1 MTQMLDDKA
10 ASIESLLVDYTRRL
24 ARYGAGRRALIIH
37 LSRLRPDNRRAHHI
51 RIAANA
57 FETLVK
63 QFDGQIFLLQNAD
76 IVFICKDVSVAALD
90 EAVTRLRH
98 LFGDDPL
105 ALALDDNGPDR
116 FATWYD
122 LSRDHA
128 AFLAAIE
135 RLQEAEARRRRRLAA
150 LEGDA
155 LAGGRNPI
163 DPPALAELVASIE
176 RADLSNML
184 RRQPICAILPD
195 EPPSPIF
202 REIYVSIP
210 DLRDT
215 ILPRYDIAAD
225 RWLFQ
230 YLTQQL
236 DKRVLALLRKN
247 DDRTIAHS
255 YSLNLNLGTLLAPEF
270 LAFDQHLPAGARGS
284 VVIELQKADIFGD
297 IGAFLF
303 ARDFVKERGYRLCL
317 DGVTGVS
324 LPFIDRE
331 QLQLDLVKLFWH
343 PDLADPQ
350 HGGRLAA
357 LRDAL
362 DRIGKRRVI
371 LARCDSEEAV
381 QFGLAQGL
389 RLFQGR
395 HIDRLVNA
403 GVVAASRKLNAP
415 RLTAT
420 R

>member
-1 MTQMLDDKA
+1 MTKMLDDKA
-10 ASIESLLVDYTRRL
+10 ASIESLLLDYTRRL
-24 ARYGAGRRALIIH
+24 ARYAGGRRAIIIH
-37 LSRLRPDNRRAHHI
+37 LSKLRPDNRRAHHI

-76 IVFICKDVSVAALD
+76 IVFICKDVGISALD
-90 EAVTRLRH
+90 EAVTRLRY

-105 ALALDDNGPDR
+105 ALELDDQGPGR

-122 LSRDHA
+122 LNRDHP

-135 RLQEAEARRRRRLAA
+135 QLHDVEKRRRKRLAA
-150 LEGDA
+150 LQGGA
-155 LAGGRNPI
+155 TSGGRLPL
-163 DPPALAELVASIE
+163 DPQSLAQLVASIE
-176 RADLSNML
+176 RADLSNVL

-202 REIYVSIP
+202 REIYISIP
-210 DLRDT
+210 DLRDA
-215 ILPRYDIAAD
+215 ILPGCELDAD

-230 YLTQQL
+230 YLTQEL

-247 DDRTIAHS
+247 DDRSIAHS
-255 YSLNLNLGTLLAPEF
+255 YSLNLNLATLLAPEF

-284 VVIELQKADIFGD
+284 IVIELQKADIFAD

-303 ARDFVKERGYRLCL
+303 ARDFAKERGYRLCL
-317 DGVTGVS
+317 DAVS
-324 LPFIDRE
+324 GPALAFIDRE
-331 QLQLDLVKLFWH
+331 QLDLDLVKLFWH
-343 PDLADPQ
+343 PDLADTQ
-350 HGGRLAA
+350 HSAGVAA
-357 LRDAL
+357 FRDGL
-362 DRIGKRRVI
+362 DRIGKKRVI

-381 QFGLAQGL
+381 QFGLSLGL

-395 HIDRLVNA
+395 HIDRLVSA
-403 GVVAASRKLNAP
+403 GTVAASRKLYAP